1 MKAALTTLF
10 AVSAA
15 TAAPAQDTSIDVAF
29 GGENPVAVKAESATY
44 NGGLTVLE
52 GDVVVSQDS
61 TTVHADRMDIYRDE
75 LESPSAVGSLRLGA
89 LRRIEGRGNFR
100 FESPDNT
107 ITGNEG
113 IYYADRKLFVVT
125 GDVLLVRPDGSSVE
139 GNRLVY
145 NLETRA
151 AKFGTPCETGT
162 ADAGS
167 CGGRVRITINNQR

>member
-10 AVSAA
+10 AMAVAIPA
-15 TAAPAQDTSIDVAF
+15 YAQDTSVDVAF
-29 GGENPVAVKAESATY
+29 GGDSPVAVKAETATY

-52 GDVVVSQDS
+52 GSVVVTQDD
-61 TTVHADRMDIYRDE
+61 TTVHADRMEIYRE
-75 LESPSAVGSLRLGA
+75 ASESESAVGSLRLGA

-100 FESPDNT
+100 FESPENT
-107 ITGNEG
+107 ITGEEG
-113 IYYADRKLFVVT
+113 IYYADRELFIVT
-125 GDVLLVRPDGSSVE
+125 GDVVLIRPDGSSVE

-167 CGGRVRITINNQR
+167 CGGRVRITIK